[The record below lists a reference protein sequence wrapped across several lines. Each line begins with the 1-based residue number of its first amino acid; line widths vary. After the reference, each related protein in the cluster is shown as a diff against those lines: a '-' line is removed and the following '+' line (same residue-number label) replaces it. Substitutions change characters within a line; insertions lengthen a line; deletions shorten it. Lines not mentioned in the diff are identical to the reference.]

1 MKDMDMQIEALFK
14 EYDTLREEMKMY
26 LNFLRRDM
34 HLTII
39 VLGVVAGV
47 LRFSPSEFYPHVY
60 TVIPSI
66 IFILIMSLLMTFHMV
81 SVEAK
86 ACARIEQSVNE
97 LIGLQKAMAWESII
111 APQHVRNWTSATTLS
126 TFGILMF
133 FISVFYFSVF
143 HVPTNGGNELSY
155 LHELFY
161 LHVIES
167 VIVAVVFV
175 RVLIFE
181 FVQKTT
187 MP

>member
-1 MKDMDMQIEALFK
+1 MKNMDMQIEALFK

-47 LRFSPSEFYPHVY
+47 LRFSPSEFYPHIY

-81 SVEAK
+81 SIEAK

-155 LHELFY
+155 LH
-161 LHVIES
+161 VIES

>member
-1 MKDMDMQIEALFK
+1 MDMQIEALFK

-47 LRFSPSEFYPHVY
+47 LRFSPSEFHPHVY

-81 SVEAK
+81 SIEAK
-86 ACARIEQSVNE
+86 ACARIEQRVNE
-97 LIGLQKAMAWESII
+97 LVGLQKAMAWESII
-111 APQHVRNWTSATTLS
+111 APQHVRNWTSVTTLS

-143 HVPTNGGNELSY
+143 HVPPNGGNK
-155 LHELFY
+155 LFY

>member
-47 LRFSPSEFYPHVY
+47 LRFSPSEFHPHVY

-66 IFILIMSLLMTFHMV
+66 VFILIMSLLMTFHMV
-81 SVEAK
+81 SIEAK
-86 ACARIEQSVNE
+86 ACARIEQRVNE
-97 LIGLQKAMAWESII
+97 LVGLQKAMAWESII
-111 APQHVRNWTSATTLS
+111 APQHVRNWTSVTTLS

-143 HVPTNGGNELSY
+143 HVPPNGGNK
-155 LHELFY
+155 LFY

>member
-47 LRFSPSEFYPHVY
+47 LRFSPSTFYPHVY

-66 IFILIMSLLMTFHMV
+66 LFILIMSLLMTFHMV
-81 SVEAK
+81 SIEAK
-86 ACARIEQSVNE
+86 ACARIEQKVNE

-111 APQHVRNWTSATTLS
+111 APQYVRNWTSATTLS

-155 LHELFY
+155 LH
-161 LHVIES
+161 VIES